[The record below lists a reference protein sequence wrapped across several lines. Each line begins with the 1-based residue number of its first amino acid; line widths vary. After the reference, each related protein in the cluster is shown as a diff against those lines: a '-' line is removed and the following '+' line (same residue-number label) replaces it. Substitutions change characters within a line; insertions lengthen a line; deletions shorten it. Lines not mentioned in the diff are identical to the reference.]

1 MPLPQMFSRIFPSRW
16 AQRDALYG
24 YLFVLPQVL
33 GFLVLVLGPLVMVFV
48 FSTQSR
54 GLLSPKV
61 EFVGLANYE
70 RLFTQDPLFRQVL
83 GNTLVFAA
91 GLVPLNVVLALVLA
105 LVHAG
110 VIPVL
115 TAIRALTVGPAAAL
129 GIAAGRLANGS
140 IADLTLIDPDKRWT
154 VDPAT
159 FRSRSR
165 NTPFAGMAMRGKAL
179 AVCLAGRVVDGDLDG
194 RFTR

>member
-1 MPLPQMFSRIFPSRW
+1 MEAAPFGI
-16 AQRDALYG
+16 
-24 YLFVLPQVL
+24 
-33 GFLVLVLGPLVMVFV
+33 
-48 FSTQSR
+48 
-54 GLLSPKV
+54 
-61 EFVGLANYE
+61 VGLE
-70 RLFTQDPLFRQVL
+70 TTV
-83 GNTLVFAA
+83 
-91 GLVPLNVVLALVLA
+91 ALVLA

-110 VIPVL
+110 VLPVL

-165 NTPFAGMAMRGKAL
+165 NTPFAGMTMRGKAL
-179 AVCLAGRVVDGDLDG
+179 AVCLAGRVVDGDLEE